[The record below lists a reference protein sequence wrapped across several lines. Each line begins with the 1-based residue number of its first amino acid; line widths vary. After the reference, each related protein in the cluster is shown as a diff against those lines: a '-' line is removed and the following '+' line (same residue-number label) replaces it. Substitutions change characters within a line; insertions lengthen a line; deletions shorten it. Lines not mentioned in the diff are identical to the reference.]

1 MKRLLSFLAL
11 TAAISCLV
19 ACSSQE
25 SMNGE
30 CYEIGD
36 FGTDLVITIDGDTGT
51 VDAKGSTTNMTIDT
65 DLKIFTF
72 EGFSDLTVEY
82 EYGDGVIS
90 VNITGLERQCYRKGS
105 EAYEK
110 N

>member
-1 MKRLLSFLAL
+1 
-11 TAAISCLV
+11 
-19 ACSSQE
+19 
-25 SMNGE
+25 MNGE
-30 CYEIGD
+30 YYEIGD

-82 EYGDGVIS
+82 EYGDGVIT
-90 VNITGLERQCYRKGS
+90 VNITGLERQSYRKGS

>member
-1 MKRLLSFLAL
+1 
-11 TAAISCLV
+11 
-19 ACSSQE
+19 
-25 SMNGE
+25 MNGE

-36 FGTDLVITIDGDTGT
+36 FGTDLVITIDGDTAT

-82 EYGDGVIS
+82 EYGDGVIT